1 MFALFSKQRVNWVFE
16 DSESIENDYV
26 VQESRAD
33 IILQIALILNN
44 IRQNFKRFT
53 LLTITG

>member
-1 MFALFSKQRVNWVFE
+1 MFALFSEQRVNWVFE

-53 LLTITG
+53 LLTITS